1 MFTEGGNKLKG
12 VLKEPYF
19 DLDNQGNE
27 YLFWEKFQEKLSKT
41 TTTKQKTRFIFTGL
55 HQNNMASTICWTSP
69 FREARYPATI
79 KEVVDVER
87 SSQELTDVNKI
98 FQIQF
103 PPERLEIFCL

>member
-1 MFTEGGNKLKG
+1 MFNAFDYQRRLNALNMFTEGGNKLKG

-55 HQNNMASTICWTSP
+55 HQNDMASTIC
-69 FREARYPATI
+69 
-79 KEVVDVER
+79 
-87 SSQELTDVNKI
+87 
-98 FQIQF
+98 
-103 PPERLEIFCL
+103 